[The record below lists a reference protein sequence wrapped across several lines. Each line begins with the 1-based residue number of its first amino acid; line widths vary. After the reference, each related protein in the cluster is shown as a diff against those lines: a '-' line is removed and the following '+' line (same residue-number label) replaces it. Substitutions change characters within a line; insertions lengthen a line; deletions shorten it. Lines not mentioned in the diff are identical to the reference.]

1 MRDVE
6 FSYPSKPTVGVLK
19 GISFS
24 VDTDRNRV
32 VAICGHSG
40 CGKSTVISLI
50 QRFYDPDAGSIL
62 FNGEDLRDLDP
73 KWYHSQIG
81 IV

>member
-1 MRDVE
+1 MRDIE
-6 FSYPSKPTVGVLK
+6 FSYPSKPTVEVLK

-24 VDTDRNRV
+24 VDTDRKRV